1 MGEWLSW
8 RGLSF
13 VKSVVVMSGT
23 LLLLIAACQ
32 PLPEPAQALPTLM
45 DLPTETMTPA
55 PVEQGRIEF
64 WQPVSAE
71 FTDAEALHLWQFDA
85 QSGDRVSLRAVG
97 SGVRVL
103 LKIFAPDGSEL
114 PDTTDELLATTG
126 QYLVQV
132 IRIGD
137 AVGSYELGLSYSDQP
152 NPNDATE
159 TPLPVVVGVPTPLPV
174 SADLGTFID
183 ELQSGETQGGT
194 LTTEDNRHVYIFKA
208 PLEGYAAVEVTR
220 VNGDLNPFLTIYDPQ
235 GRSMAVD
242 GQSDGDGRAMLQ
254 NLRINE
260 PEAYY
265 TLQVSGKG
273 FAGSYSVRWTRS
285 DVALSLTP
293 QVEIVSTSVSAELPL
308 VTPELVAD
316 EDAEGRLQD
325 HIPLQSLLED
335 PSDLNRHTFNAE
347 AGEILTAGVIP
358 AEGSALIP
366 YVELY
371 DPDGSLVVG
380 MSGEV
385 SGPSRA
391 AVLPAFTAAM
401 SGPYTLFV
409 TAQGETS
416 GAYTV
421 SYGSGSTLA
430 DRVRG
435 DAVIDA
441 PNTSQL
447 VLPGDRDIWTVNLR
461 QGDMVSLSAV
471 GEGLLE
477 PVLELVAENGDLIG
491 IDYNS
496 GGAQRPVING
506 VTIPRNGRYT
516 IQVRPATPQNLGNY
530 TLTWR
535 YVSVAPTATPPVG
548 TVSLV
553 ALEDTI
559 SDGEYKFYPF
569 QAQMGQNLRITVA
582 GAPNMNFDPV
592 VSILDPAAA
601 VIAEGDDS
609 QNSLNAIVYLR
620 IPADGTYAVRVN
632 GYLQGGDFSLLV
644 DNLVEVGR

>member
-1 MGEWLSW
+1 
-8 RGLSF
+8 
-13 VKSVVVMSGT
+13 MSRVLVGNSHIRS
-23 LLLLIAACQ
+23 LVLWSALMILITACQ
-32 PLPEPAQALPTLM
+32 SQAEPRAEEALPTLM
-45 DLPTETMTPA
+45 DLPTETVTPT

-71 FTDAEALHLWQFDA
+71 FTAGEAVHLWSFVA

-103 LKIFAPDGSEL
+103 LRILTPDGREL
-114 PDTTDELLATTG
+114 PDTNEELLSAAGDYT
-126 QYLVQV
+126 VQV

-137 AVGSYELGLSYSDQP
+137 ELGSYELGLSYSGQP

-159 TPLPVVVGVPTPLPV
+159 TPLPVIVGVPTPLPV

-183 ELQSGETQGGT
+183 ELESGETLGGT
-194 LTTEDNRHVYIFKA
+194 LTTEDNQHVYIFKA
-208 PLEGYAAVEVTR
+208 PVEGYAAVEVTR
-220 VNGDLNPFLTIYDPQ
+220 VNGDLNPFLTIYDPD
-235 GRSMAVD
+235 GRSIAVD
-242 GQSDGDGRAMLQ
+242 GQSRGDGRALLQ
-254 NLRINE
+254 NLRMSR

-285 DVALSLTP
+285 DQALSLTP
-293 QVEIVSTSVSAELPL
+293 QVEIVTTPTPVTLPME
-308 VTPELVAD
+308 TPELVAD
-316 EDAEGRLQD
+316 EDTEGRLQD
-325 HIPLQSLLED
+325 HVPVQALLEE
-335 PSDLNRHTFNAE
+335 PSDLKRHTFIAN

-358 AEGSALIP
+358 IEGSTLLP
-366 YVELY
+366 FVELY
-371 DPDGSLVVG
+371 DPDGALVIG
-380 MSGEV
+380 LSGET

-391 AVLPAFTAAM
+391 ALIPTFTASM

-416 GAYTV
+416 GAYIV
-421 SYGSGSTLA
+421 GYGSGSTLV

-435 DAVIDA
+435 DAMIDA
-441 PNTSQL
+441 PNSAQL
-447 VLPGDRDIWTVNLR
+447 VFPGDRDIWTVNLR
-461 QGDMVSLSAV
+461 QGDLISVSVV

-496 GGAQRPVING
+496 GGAQRPVISG
-506 VTIPRNGRYT
+506 VTIPRSGVYYIR
-516 IQVRPATPQNLGNY
+516 VRPATPQNLGNY

-535 YVSVAPTATPPVG
+535 YISVAPTATPPVG

-553 ALEDTI
+553 ALDDTI

-569 QAQMGQNLRITVA
+569 QAQTGQNLRITVA
-582 GAPNMNFDPV
+582 GAPNMTFDPV
-592 VSILDPAAA
+592 ISILDSEAE

-644 DNLVEVGR
+644 DELIEVGR